1 MSGPSQQIHLAVFI
15 HGMWGYPAH
24 LNEAKRIMTEAHVEP
39 SKDNKDGVQVR
50 ILVSDANA
58 QENTYDG
65 IDWGGERVAQ
75 EILDEVEKI
84 ADEGGKVT
92 RISVMGY
99 SLGGLIARY
108 VIGILHQKGF
118 FETVQPVNFTTFA
131 SPNLGL
137 LHYPTLFSRLA
148 HKFGPYLLSRTGEQF
163 YAVDKWS
170 KRGRPLVEV
179 MADPERV
186 FYQAL
191 ALFPHIQF
199 YANAMNDLTV
209 PFCTAAV
216 ELHDPFMNHKKTG
229 IDVVFQEGYE
239 PIVKSWSI
247 PAEPPAPAPKPKLF
261 SKAWVKRFNNSLP
274 IPPRLQF
281 GFPGNIIMALLLPI
295 LIPSFIGFAIARLA
309 LSAKWSRARLR
320 LLEKTDAP
328 RLLSIVA
335 ELEREIE
342 GFVND
347 ATEIANQPSTPPTP
361 SGTSDYPHPGP
372 TDTEAHILVND
383 QGKLPG
389 APDFSP
395 AQLRAHKHLNALPQL
410 KKELVWI
417 PEIRNTHA
425 AVVARDVKNFPFHK
439 IGQGVL
445 RHWADSFIV

>member
-1 MSGPSQQIHLAVFI
+1 VHLAVLI
-15 HGMWGYPAH
+15 HGMWGYPGH
-24 LNEAKRIMTEAHVEP
+24 LAEAARIMTEAHAVP
-39 SKDNKDGVQVR
+39 SDGVQVR
-50 ILVSDANA
+50 VLVSDANA

-75 EILDEVEKI
+75 EILDEVEKV
-84 ADEGGKVT
+84 ATEGSKVT
-92 RISVMGY
+92 RLSVMGY

-108 VIGILHQKGF
+108 VIGILHQKGMF
-118 FETVQPVNFTTFA
+118 NTIKPVNFATFA
-131 SPNLGL
+131 SPHLGL
-137 LHYPTLFSRLA
+137 LQYPTLFSKLA

-179 MADPERV
+179 MADPERI

-191 ALFPHIQF
+191 TLFEHIQF

-209 PFCTAAV
+209 PYCTAAV
-216 ELHDPFMNHKKTG
+216 ELDDPFMNHKKTG
-229 IDVVFQEGYE
+229 IDVEFQGGYE

-247 PAEPPAPAPKPKLF
+247 PDEPPAPAPKPKLF
-261 SKAWVKRFNNSLP
+261 SEGWVKRFNAKIPL
-274 IPPRLQF
+274 PPRFQF
-281 GFPGNIIMALLLPI
+281 GFPGNVIFALFLPL
-295 LIPSFIGFAIARLA
+295 LIPSFLGFAIARLA

-347 ATEIANQPSTPPTP
+347 ASEIANHPSTPLVDSP
-361 SGTSDYPHPGP
+361 SSSSDHPHAPP
-372 TDTEAHILVND
+372 TDTEVSVAPG
-383 QGKLPG
+383 GKEKSPG
-389 APDFSP
+389 SPDFSP

-439 IGQGVL
+439 IGHGVL
-445 RHWADSFIV
+445 HHWADSFVV